1 MDYQEAQGRALSRSK
16 LETPRTY
23 ARVRRC
29 RTSALWEVL
38 FTLGSPIAAKTQK
51 SGSLVLE
58 GVLPEFLSGDFL
70 FHPGP
75 SLFLEAHIVWLCV
88 SRWDPL

>member
-23 ARVRRC
+23 TRVRRC
-29 RTSALWEVL
+29 RTSALWELL

-58 GVLPEFLSGDFL
+58 GVLPEFLSGDFF

-75 SLFLEAHIVWLCV
+75 SLFLEAHIVWFCV